1 VLTDVQLQL
10 PDLLVEPKS
19 YATFHIDGQVATRG
33 IGGRL
38 TFGPDGL
45 TGRLTNHLPAEVSPA
60 VIYTQQ
66 RTYRLGALPVGER
79 EVRITPDDLLG
90 PVRIL
95 TRADQMGQPDA
106 RDRAVG
112 EFTGQL
118 IADTVRNEF
127 IGDLI
132 ARPGIGRRVT
142 GRPVILGTLGPS
154 LVNPVGDRK
163 LRRQGWSVVA
173 WPLGLSAPPAG
184 TPVLVPAGFVKTVFS
199 GTAIWNAYTQS
210 FNESN
215 YPAEV
220 EMTAELPEVLT
231 GLEAP
236 TVTLRVDMSG
246 PDRILQVFGLT
257 AGGERVAVGEHARP
271 TGEVV
276 FRIDQADRFDTGR
289 GGFGFV
295 LKVTSIDDQGI
306 GRAGVKWQFK
316 TIDVSVEG
324 TAP

>member
-1 VLTDVQLQL
+1 
-10 PDLLVEPKS
+10 
-19 YATFHIDGQVATRG
+19 
-33 IGGRL
+33 
-38 TFGPDGL
+38 
-45 TGRLTNHLPAEVSPA
+45 
-60 VIYTQQ
+60 
-66 RTYRLGALPVGER
+66 
-79 EVRITPDDLLG
+79 
-90 PVRIL
+90 
-95 TRADQMGQPDA
+95 
-106 RDRAVG
+106 
-112 EFTGQL
+112 
-118 IADTVRNEF
+118 
-127 IGDLI
+127 
-132 ARPGIGRRVT
+132 
-142 GRPVILGTLGPS
+142 
-154 LVNPVGDRK
+154 